1 MTLGKHMSIA
11 DMVQKMIDDLNETM
25 ADAVKSDKGNNA
37 AMTRVRKAMQAAKG
51 AAQDRLDL
59 RDLVSPSH
67 RFYRTGGEVAQ
78 RVSQVNVPL
87 D

>member
-1 MTLGKHMSIA
+1 MLMSIA

-51 AAQDRLDL
+51 AAQDVRMKISSI
-59 RDLVSPSH
+59 RN
-67 RFYRTGGEVAQ
+67 G
-78 RVSQVNVPL
+78 
-87 D
+87 